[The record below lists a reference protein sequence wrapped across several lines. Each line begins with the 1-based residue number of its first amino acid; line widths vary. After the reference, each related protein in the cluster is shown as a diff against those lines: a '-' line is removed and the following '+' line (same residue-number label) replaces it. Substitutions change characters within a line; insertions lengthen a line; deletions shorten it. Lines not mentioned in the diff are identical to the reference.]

1 MVRHRTYRKVADV
14 FFVRLRS
21 PSFALLLRFGDKKQA
36 KSDMSL
42 YGHTEKAE
50 MDGEIEDPW
59 WKWS

>member
-14 FFVRLRS
+14 FLQGCIPRH
-21 PSFALLLRFGDKKQA
+21 LRFCGDKKQA

-42 YGHTEKAE
+42 HGHTEKAE
-50 MDGEIEDPW
+50 MDGEIEDQR